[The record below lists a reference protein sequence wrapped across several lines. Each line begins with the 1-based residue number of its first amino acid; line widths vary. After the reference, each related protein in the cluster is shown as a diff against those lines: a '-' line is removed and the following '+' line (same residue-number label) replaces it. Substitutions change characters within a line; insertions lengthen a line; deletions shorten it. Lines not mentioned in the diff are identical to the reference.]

1 MALTKIGSIGI
12 NTGIA
17 FSGVTTIATLN
28 GSDAVLSVGGT
39 VNFVSDVSIG
49 GTVSIA
55 GTLTYEDVTNVDAVG
70 LITARDGI
78 KVGSGITLSVDG
90 DIFATGVSTATKF
103 VGDGSELTGVAST
116 ENIRTNTNA
125 TFLQNVSVVGTSTHT
140 GQITA
145 NDHINLA
152 TGKKLS
158 MASDV
163 FKIYHSTNAAIINE
177 SGDLLINQSVASKDL
192 KVSTGSGP
200 TERVKIEPTGNINIA
215 NNVNV
220 VGVSTFNDNV
230 NVIRINDTQ
239 VGGYRNM
246 VTNGDCLISQRH
258 LDNSNTGE
266 VGVIDMFR
274 ASTPGA
280 MSATKQ
286 RVADAPAGTGLYYS
300 FKMTNGSSTY
310 SAETNAKTIYF
321 QLNSLEGYKTRML
334 SWGTSS
340 ARPVTLSFYVKSS
353 QTGTFAVAI
362 GNNTGEGYPSGTTRT
377 FISSYT
383 VSSASTW
390 ERKTI
395 TFEGDTSGTW
405 VGIGTGGSLCVI
417 WDLGSGGN
425 YQGASTGSWQS
436 SSNHRFSGAKS
447 LGDTANAT
455 WQITGIQL
463 EIGRQATDFEHKDYD
478 DVLNECR
485 RHFQTWYWGDMN
497 GTNTV
502 NNNVSG
508 GVDNNAATLIAT
520 GGVYDSDDVHVS
532 AELCPNMRAAT
543 PAVVDFTN
551 VKVMQGGHY
560 IDDSTYVQGQYSS
573 RDRMNL
579 HIDNE
584 GSLTG
589 GYAAALVLEDSTSI
603 FSISCEI

>member
-17 FSGVTTIATLN
+17 FAGVTTIATLN

-300 FKMTNGSSTY
+300 LKITNGSSTY
-310 SAETNAKTIYF
+310 SVPSNSNTIYH

-362 GNNTGEGYPSGTTRT
+362 GNNTGEQYHQGTSRT

-383 VSSASTW
+383 VSSANTW

-417 WDLGSGGN
+417 WDLGSGGSH
-425 YQGASTGSWQS
+425 QGASTGSWQS
-436 SSNHRFSGAKS
+436 SSNFRFSGAKS

-589 GYAAALVLEDSTSI
+589 GYAAAMVLEDSTSI

>member
-12 NTGIA
+12 NTGISFA
-17 FSGVTTIATLN
+17 GVTTIATLN
-28 GSDAVLSVGGT
+28 ASDNVLSVGGT

-78 KVGSGITLSVDG
+78 VVGSGITLSVDG
-90 DIFATGVSTATKF
+90 DIFATGVTTATTF
-103 VGDGSELTGVAST
+103 VGNLTG
-116 ENIRTNTNA
+116 
-125 TFLQNVSVVGTSTHT
+125 
-140 GQITA
+140 
-145 NDHINLA
+145 DP
-152 TGKKLS
+152 
-158 MASDV
+158 
-163 FKIYHSTNAAIINE
+163 
-177 SGDLLINQSVASKDL
+177 
-192 KVSTGSGP
+192 TGSGANLTALNATQLTSGTIP
-200 TERVKIEPTGNINIA
+200 DARFPATLPAVSGANLTGIA
-215 NNVNV
+215 ATDNVRTGILDV
-220 VGVSTFNDNV
+220 AGIATFRDNV

-246 VTNGDCLISQRH
+246 ITNGDNLISQRH
-258 LDNSNTGE
+258 LDNSNTGY
-266 VGVIDMFR
+266 VGTVDMFR
-274 ASTPGA
+274 TSTPGG
-280 MSATKQ
+280 MGATKQ

-300 FKMTNGSSTY
+300 LKVTNGGSAYSVSSN
-310 SAETNAKTIYF
+310 SNTIF
-321 QLNSLEGYKTRML
+321 HQVNSLEGYKTRML

-362 GNNTGEGYPSGTTRT
+362 GNNTGGAYHQGTSRT

-383 VSSASTW
+383 VSSANTW

-417 WDLGSGGN
+417 WDLGSGGS

-436 SSNHRFSGAKS
+436 SSNFRFSGAKS
-447 LGDTANAT
+447 LGDTASAT

-485 RHFQTWYWGDMN
+485 RHFQTWYYGDMN
-497 GTNTV
+497 GTQSYID
-502 NNNVSG
+502 NVTGST
-508 GVDNNAATLIAT
+508 DNNAATLIAT
-520 GGVYDSDDVHVS
+520 GFCHDPDDIHVS
-532 AELCPNMRAAT
+532 AELCPNMRSAR
-543 PAVVDFTN
+543 PNVEDFTDVICISGN
-551 VKVMQGGHY
+551 AVFQN
-560 IDDSTYVQGQYSS
+560 TTFVQGNYSS

-584 GSLTG
+584 GSMSTG
-589 GYAAALVLEDSTSI
+589 DGAALILKNSGSK

>member
-1 MALTKIGSIGI
+1 M
-12 NTGIA
+12 
-17 FSGVTTIATLN
+17 
-28 GSDAVLSVGGT
+28 
-39 VNFVSDVSIG
+39 
-49 GTVSIA
+49 
-55 GTLTYEDVTNVDAVG
+55 
-70 LITARDGI
+70 
-78 KVGSGITLSVDG
+78 
-90 DIFATGVSTATKF
+90 
-103 VGDGSELTGVAST
+103 
-116 ENIRTNTNA
+116 
-125 TFLQNVSVVGTSTHT
+125 
-140 GQITA
+140 
-145 NDHINLA
+145 
-152 TGKKLS
+152 
-158 MASDV
+158 
-163 FKIYHSTNAAIINE
+163 
-177 SGDLLINQSVASKDL
+177 
-192 KVSTGSGP
+192 
-200 TERVKIEPTGNINIA
+200 
-215 NNVNV
+215 
-220 VGVSTFNDNV
+220 
-230 NVIRINDTQ
+230 
-239 VGGYRNM
+239 GGYRNM
-246 VTNGDCLISQRH
+246 VTNGDCLISQRY
-258 LDNSNTGE
+258 LDNCNTGY
-266 VGVIDMFR
+266 VGTVDMFR
-274 ASTPGA
+274 TSTPSA
-280 MSATKQ
+280 MNATKQ

-417 WDLGSGGN
+417 WDLGSGGS

-436 SSNHRFSGAKS
+436 SSNFRFSGAKS

>member
-17 FSGVTTIATLN
+17 FAGVTTIATLN

-177 SGDLLINQSVASKDL
+177 SGALLINQNVADKDI
-192 KVSTGSGP
+192 KVNTGSGP

-417 WDLGSGGN
+417 WDLGSGGSH
-425 YQGASTGSWQS
+425 QGASTGSWQS
-436 SSNHRFSGAKS
+436 SSNFRFSGAKS

>member
-1 MALTKIGSIGI
+1 MALTKI
-12 NTGIA
+12 TGQVVDTTTDLVV
-17 FSGVTTIATLN
+17 GVTTVGGGVSAVDGFFSGIITAV
-28 GSDAVLSVGGT
+28 GDASFSGNVSVG
-39 VNFVSDVSIG
+39 
-49 GTVSIA
+49 
-55 GTLTYEDVTNVDAVG
+55 GTLTYEDVTNIDAVG
-70 LITARDGI
+70 LVTARNGI
-78 KVGSGITLSVDG
+78 VVGSGITLSKDG
-90 DIFATGVSTATKF
+90 DGFFTGIVTATSF
-103 VGDGSELTGVAST
+103 VGSGAELTGVAST

-246 VTNGDCLISQRH
+246 ITNGDNLISQRY
-258 LDNSNTGE
+258 LDTSNTGY
-266 VGVIDMFR
+266 VGTVDMFR
-274 ASTPGA
+274 TSTPGG

-300 FKMTNGSSTY
+300 LKITNGSSTY
-310 SAETNAKTIYF
+310 SVPSNSNTIF
-321 QLNSLEGYKTRML
+321 HQLNSLEGYKTRML

-362 GNNTGEGYPSGTTRT
+362 GNNTGEAYYQGTSRT

-383 VSSASTW
+383 VSSANTW

-405 VGIGTGGSLCVI
+405 VGIGTGGSLSVI
-417 WDLGSGGN
+417 WDLGSGGS

-436 SSNHRFSGAKS
+436 SSNFRFSGAKS
-447 LGDTANAT
+447 LGDTASAT

-497 GTNTV
+497 GSNSHVDNFT
-502 NNNVSG
+502 G
-508 GVDNNAATLIAT
+508 GTDNNAATLIAT
-520 GGVYDSDDVHVS
+520 GFCHDPDDIHVS
-532 AELCPNMRAAT
+532 AEFCPNMRSRT
-543 PAVVDFTN
+543 PAVVDFTDMRCISGGTVYDN
-551 VKVMQGGHY
+551 V
-560 IDDSTYVQGQYSS
+560 TYVQGNYSS

-584 GSLTG
+584 GSMTG
-589 GYAAALVLEDSTSI
+589 GYGAALILKNSGSKL
-603 FSISCEI
+603 SISCEI

>member
-1 MALTKIGSIGI
+1 M
-12 NTGIA
+12 
-17 FSGVTTIATLN
+17 
-28 GSDAVLSVGGT
+28 
-39 VNFVSDVSIG
+39 
-49 GTVSIA
+49 
-55 GTLTYEDVTNVDAVG
+55 
-70 LITARDGI
+70 
-78 KVGSGITLSVDG
+78 
-90 DIFATGVSTATKF
+90 
-103 VGDGSELTGVAST
+103 
-116 ENIRTNTNA
+116 
-125 TFLQNVSVVGTSTHT
+125 
-140 GQITA
+140 
-145 NDHINLA
+145 
-152 TGKKLS
+152 
-158 MASDV
+158 
-163 FKIYHSTNAAIINE
+163 
-177 SGDLLINQSVASKDL
+177 
-192 KVSTGSGP
+192 
-200 TERVKIEPTGNINIA
+200 
-215 NNVNV
+215 
-220 VGVSTFNDNV
+220 
-230 NVIRINDTQ
+230 
-239 VGGYRNM
+239 
-246 VTNGDCLISQRH
+246 
-258 LDNSNTGE
+258 
-266 VGVIDMFR
+266 
-274 ASTPGA
+274 
-280 MSATKQ
+280 
-286 RVADAPAGTGLYYS
+286 
-300 FKMTNGSSTY
+300 
-310 SAETNAKTIYF
+310 
-321 QLNSLEGYKTRML
+321 
-334 SWGTSS
+334 
-340 ARPVTLSFYVKSS
+340 
-353 QTGTFAVAI
+353 
-362 GNNTGEGYPSGTTRT
+362 
-377 FISSYT
+377 
-383 VSSASTW
+383 SSASTW

-436 SSNHRFSGAKS
+436 SSNFRFSGAKS

>member
-17 FSGVTTIATLN
+17 FAGVTTIATLN

-78 KVGSGITLSVDG
+78 NVGSGITLSVDG
-90 DIFATGVSTATKF
+90 DIFATGVTTATKF

-417 WDLGSGGN
+417 WDLGSGGSH
-425 YQGASTGSWQS
+425 QGASTGSWQS

-520 GGVYDSDDVHVS
+520 GGVYDSDDIHVS

>member
-17 FSGVTTIATLN
+17 FAGVTTIATLN

-90 DIFATGVSTATKF
+90 DIFASGVSTATKF

>member
-17 FSGVTTIATLN
+17 FAGVTTIATLN